1 MGAFDPLIP
10 SRGHSCNDGEKPAGP
25 APVPVPASPDKRI
38 PIGPTDI

>member
-10 SRGHSCNDGEKPAGP
+10 WPKPEKSDEAPVVPPPQP
-25 APVPVPASPDKRI
+25 APSRRI

>member
-10 SRGHSCNDGEKPAGP
+10 WPSRTQDDKNKPAEQP
-25 APVPVPASPDKRI
+25 APTAPEKRI

>member
-10 SRGHSCNDGEKPAGP
+10 WPTPKREEDSKPVDP
-25 APVPVPASPDKRI
+25 PQPPSPNKRI